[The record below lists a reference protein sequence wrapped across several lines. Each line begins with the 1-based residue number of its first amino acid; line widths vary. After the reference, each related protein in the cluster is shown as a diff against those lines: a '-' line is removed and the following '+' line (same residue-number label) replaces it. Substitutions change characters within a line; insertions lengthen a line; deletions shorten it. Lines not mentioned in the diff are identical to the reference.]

1 MTTKNNIMTPEHPRW
16 LQFCTRMRQLCTL
29 GGWPKSNEAVIEDVT
44 KDGPNLAGLEDSQ
57 RKSVTSLGHIILGA
71 AALHSHFKGL
81 MRGWPRTHRY
91 RRGFRCGG
99 EAWLEFKQFRRA
111 ALMTVGWRRP
121 CCCMTWQERQECER
135 ELSAWLEDAEAREAG
150 AKHFRFRQEGSLT
163 FQLLTQARECAAAVA
178 FRQIFKLM
186 AWPVETGVLV
196 LDAFD
201 GARFASLGPFR
212 DLIGGQRFEQLGP

>member
-81 MRGWPRTHRY
+81 MRGWPPLPSPMSR
-91 RRGFRCGG
+91 
-99 EAWLEFKQFRRA
+99 
-111 ALMTVGWRRP
+111 
-121 CCCMTWQERQECER
+121 
-135 ELSAWLEDAEAREAG
+135 
-150 AKHFRFRQEGSLT
+150 
-163 FQLLTQARECAAAVA
+163 
-178 FRQIFKLM
+178 
-186 AWPVETGVLV
+186 
-196 LDAFD
+196 
-201 GARFASLGPFR
+201 
-212 DLIGGQRFEQLGP
+212 